1 MSKIL
6 DQDMNFDKM
15 FWIATTAMRLNR
27 SHPYIARDKFWR
39 TQFIAILLVTL
50 SCFIFLLYSILFHD
64 IQCGLFA
71 DTSKNAIMVIVAFTI
86 TYKYSIMLRYQDSV
100 TELIRIV
107 DYDYELAKE
116 FCEEEQ
122 RIVLHYSKR
131 GVKVCQYWFISA
143 CSTSAIFPL
152 KALMLMGRSYIAGE
166 FQYVAMFELTYPW
179 ILEDY
184 KNVHII
190 FIMLFVMELLFDVY
204 ATSMYMGFDPLVPI
218 FMLHL
223 CGQLDILNLRIS
235 KIFSDT
241 KDSDETV
248 RKNLKEIILKLQDVY
263 KFIEVIK
270 TNFTVLYEFIM
281 KTTTF
286 LLPLTA
292 FQITESLRNGEINF
306 EFIGFFTGVILHFFI
321 PCYYSDLLMETGEKF
336 RLAIYS
342 CGWEKHFDKRTLR
355 TILFMLKRAIKP
367 VVISTVFCT
376 ICLDTFAEMCREAY
390 SIFNL
395 MNAAWA

>member
-6 DQDMNFDKM
+6 DEDMNFDKI

-27 SHPYIARDKFWR
+27 SHPYVARDKIW
-39 TQFIAILLVTL
+39 Q
-50 SCFIFLLYSILFHD
+50 
-64 IQCGLFA
+64 
-71 DTSKNAIMVIVAFTI
+71 
-86 TYKYSIMLRYQDSV
+86 
-100 TELIRIV
+100 LIRIV
-107 DYDYELAKE
+107 DDDYELAKE

-152 KALMLMGRSYIAGE
+152 KALMLMGKSYMAGE
-166 FQYVAMFELTYPW
+166 FQLVPLFELTYPW

-184 KNVHII
+184 KTVPII
-190 FIMLFVMELLFDVY
+190 FITLFGLALFFDVY
-204 ATSMYMGFDPLVPI
+204 ATSMYVGFDPIVPI

-235 KIFSDT
+235 KMFSDT
-241 KDSDETV
+241 EHSDEAV
-248 RKNLKEIILKLQDVY
+248 RKNLTEIILKLQDVY
-263 KFIEVIK
+263 KFIQVIK
-270 TNFTVLYEFIM
+270 TNFTVLYEFMM

-292 FQITESLRNGEINF
+292 FQITESLRNGEINI
-306 EFIGFFTGVILHFFI
+306 EFIGFFTGVILHFYI

-342 CGWEKHFDKRTLR
+342 CGWEKHSDMRTLR
-355 TILFMLKRAIKP
+355 TILFMLTRAIKP
-367 VVISTVFCT
+367 VVISTIFCA
-376 ICLDTFAEMCREAY
+376 ICLDTFAQMCREAY

>member
-1 MSKIL
+1 MSAIL
-6 DQDMNFDKM
+6 DEDMNFDKI

-27 SHPYIARDKFWR
+27 SHPYIARDKLWR
-39 TQFIAILLVTL
+39 TQFTAIFILSL
-50 SCFIFLLYSILFHD
+50 SCFLLLLYSILFHD

-71 DTSKNAIMVIVAFTI
+71 EASKNAIMAIVAFTI
-86 TYKYSIMLRYQDSV
+86 TYKYSIMLRYQDSI

-107 DYDYELAKE
+107 DDDYKLAKG

-122 RIVLHYSKR
+122 RIILHYSLR
-131 GVKVCQYWFISA
+131 GVKVCQYWIISA

-152 KALMLMGRSYIAGE
+152 KALMIMGKSYMAGE
-166 FQYVAMFELTYPW
+166 FQLVPMFELTYPW

-184 KNVHII
+184 KNVHIM
-190 FIMLFVMELLFDVY
+190 FIMLFGLALFFDVY
-204 ATSMYMGFDPLVPI
+204 ATSMYVGFDPIVPI

-223 CGQLDILNLRIS
+223 CGQLDILKLRIS
-235 KIFSDT
+235 KLFSDT
-241 KDSDETV
+241 EDSEEIV
-248 RKNLKEIILKLQDVY
+248 RKNLGEIILKLQDIY
-263 KFIEVIK
+263 RFIEVIK
-270 TNFTVLYEFIM
+270 TNFTVLYEFMM

-321 PCYYSDLLMETGEKF
+321 PCYYSDLLMETGENF

-342 CGWEKHFDKRTLR
+342 CGWEKHSDMRVLR
-355 TILFMLKRAIKP
+355 TILFMLTRAIKP
-367 VVISTVFCT
+367 VVICTIFCA